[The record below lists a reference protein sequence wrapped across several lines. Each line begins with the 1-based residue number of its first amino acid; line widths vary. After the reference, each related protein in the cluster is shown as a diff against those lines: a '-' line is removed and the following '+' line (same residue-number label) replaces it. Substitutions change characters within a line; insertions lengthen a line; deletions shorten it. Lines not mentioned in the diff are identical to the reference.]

1 MEVNYL
7 SDVFETFN
15 NNYYDNFSY
24 EEAYILKEE
33 IATGFLGD
41 DGTEVGIHGGYMP
54 YDPRPSY
61 QIVRHYSVPKK
72 SDNEG
77 HLNVEIEVYTEEGE

>member
-1 MEVNYL
+1 MEVHNF
-7 SDVFETFN
+7 SDVFETFAG
-15 NNYYDNFSY
+15 DFSY
-24 EEAYILKEE
+24 EETYILKEE

-41 DGTEVGIHGGYMP
+41 DGTEVGIHGGNIP
-54 YDPRPSY
+54 YEWRPSY